1 MKSVFAAIG
10 AIQIA
15 TITLAFATGLFTDRK
30 ATCQPPPLFEIARS
44 YRNGWKGQAPQDALR
59 SFTTN
64 DLIAVR
70 DAACR
75 VIYHRPN

>member
-1 MKSVFAAIG
+1 MKSAFAAIG
-10 AIQIA
+10 AIHIA
-15 TITLAFATGLFTDRK
+15 TITFAFATGLFTDRA
-30 ATCQPPPLFEIARS
+30 ATCRPAPLFEIARS
-44 YRNGWKGQAPQDALR
+44 YRNGWKGQISQDALH

-75 VIYHRPN
+75 VISHRTN